1 MIFKKT
7 LRNEKNTEQFG
18 KELALNLSK
27 VNLNKIEIHLSGDL
41 GAGKTHLTRSIISNT
56 GWQGVVKSPTYT
68 LCEEYE
74 LDEFLFLHID
84 LYRTLEIED
93 IDIFNIDRKTHK
105 KKIIIIEWPEN
116 LLKKRSYDIKIKF
129 NHLPAGREIEIE
141 SNIEQIGELIDV

>member
-1 MIFKKT
+1 M
-7 LRNEKNTEQFG
+7 
-18 KELALNLSK
+18 ELALNLSK
-27 VNLNKIEIHLSGDL
+27 LSLNEIEIHLSGDL
-41 GAGKTHLTRSIISNT
+41 GAGKTHLARSIISNA

-116 LLKKRSYDIKIKF
+116 LLKKDLMILRLNLITCPLEEKLKL
-129 NHLPAGREIEIE
+129 N
-141 SNIEQIGELIDV
+141 QILSKWEN